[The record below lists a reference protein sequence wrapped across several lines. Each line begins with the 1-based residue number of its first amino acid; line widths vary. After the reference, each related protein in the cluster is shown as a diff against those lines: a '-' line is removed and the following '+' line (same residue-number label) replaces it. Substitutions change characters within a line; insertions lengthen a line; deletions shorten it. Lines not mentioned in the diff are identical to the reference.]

1 MTEYRGIS
9 GTYSD
14 FKLVKTRSVVQ
25 VIVEFPIEE
34 AQQVLESLGGLPM
47 PGKEEHVSL
56 GLRSKLLEI
65 AEESSSDNLSAKPLD
80 RQTVDQGRRINPS
93 LLSLVGKQRYAEAD
107 EMEQAR
113 TRSALLPKDP
123 LFHQWAGVFD
133 ETEAKDYIRS
143 EIGGSRSLIATDRDA
158 YNRFLRLEQEFLVW
172 AGRATEM
179 LV

>member
-1 MTEYRGIS
+1 VTEYRGIS

-56 GLRSKLLEI
+56 GLRSKLLKI
-65 AEESSSDNLSAKPLD
+65 AEESSADNLSAKPLD
-80 RQTVDQGRRINPS
+80 RQTVDQERRAN
-93 LLSLVGKQRYAEAD
+93 LSLVGKQRYAEAG

-113 TRSALLPKDP
+113 TRSVLLAKDP
-123 LFHQWAGVFD
+123 QFHQWAGVFD
-133 ETEAKDYIRS
+133 EEEAVDYIRS
-143 EIGGSRSLIATDRDA
+143 CIGGSRSLIVTDRDA
-158 YNRFLRLEQEFLVW
+158 YNRFLRLEREFLVW
-172 AGRATEM
+172 AGRAAEM